1 MRLIAKVIR
10 LSRAKFHC
18 NRLTAVQDI
27 QDKASLIFWYILY
40 LYTLIIIVIVIIIVI
55 NLLSVF
61 DRLTSLALLLA
72 LESSC
77 GRRDVTTFYRGD
89 TPPQEITPRE
99 AYSHFV
105 RKPSRPHGQEV
116 GPWTTRPQNELSSK
130 TARSAHHQVHSAPK
144 QI

>member
-89 TPPQEITPRE
+89 TPPPGDNPPRGLQ
-99 AYSHFV
+99 SL
-105 RKPSRPHGQEV
+105 RPQTKSSPWSSRPLD
-116 GPWTTRPQNELSSK
+116 N
-130 TARSAHHQVHSAPK
+130 SAPK
-144 QI
+144 